1 MLKLSVLDQSPL
13 LHNHTSQEALQQ
25 TLTLAQHADELGYTR
40 FWMSEHHSTTSL
52 AGSAPEMLVPTVA
65 AHTKRIR
72 VGTGGVLLPHYSPF
86 KVAEQFR
93 VLEAMYPNRID
104 LGIGRAP
111 GGQPGVNYALNRG
124 QYPDT
129 KNYSTDAGHL
139 IDYLLGHDPQGYQ
152 VKATPMSP
160 TTPPVW
166 MLGSSGSSAQVAGE
180 LGTSY
185 NFAQFINPE
194 DGRDAVERYYDHFI
208 PSPLQEEPYASIA
221 VFVVVGDTDE
231 EAEYYASSLD
241 TALLMADQGQR
252 RDHFPNPEEASQMT
266 FNHFEQKRIVE
277 NRGRMILGN
286 VESVKQQLIDL
297 ASHYQVSEVMIN
309 SIVAPFEQRL
319 AAYEK
324 IAHAFHLS

>member
-13 LHNHTSQEALQQ
+13 LHNETPQNALQQ

-40 FWMSEHHSTTSL
+40 YWMSEHHSTVIL
-52 AGSAPEMLVPTVA
+52 AGSAPEMMVPIIA
-65 AHTKRIR
+65 AHTKQIR

-111 GGQPGVNYALNRG
+111 GGQPGVYYALNRG
-124 QYPDT
+124 KYPDT
-129 KNYSTDAGHL
+129 ANYSTDAGHL
-139 IDYLLGHDPQGYQ
+139 IDYILGHDPQGYQ
-152 VKATPMSP
+152 VQATPMSP

-166 MLGSSGSSAQVAGE
+166 MLGSSGSSAQTAGE

-185 NFAQFINPE
+185 TFAQFINPD
-194 DGRDAVERYYDHFI
+194 DGREAVQRYYDHFI
-208 PSPLQEEPYASIA
+208 PSPLQEDPYASVA

-241 TALLMADQGQR
+241 VALLMADQGQR
-252 RDHFPNPEEASQMT
+252 RGHFPDPEEASQQSFT
-266 FNHFEQKRIVE
+266 HFEQKRIVE
-277 NRGRMILGN
+277 NRGRMIVGS

-297 ASHYQVSEVMIN
+297 AAHYQVNEIMVN
-309 SIVAPFEQRL
+309 SIVAPFEKRL
-319 AAYEK
+319 EAYEK
-324 IAHAFHLS
+324 LAGAFQLS